1 MSPQSGGSSPVS
13 PVSPIAVQGAG
24 ARAAWMLGIAGLIP
38 FFLAGAALWAGP
50 QRFGRLVFIA
60 PVALLAYGAT
70 IAAFLGGVRW
80 GAEMGRAGGPR
91 PTIMALSTLPQVLA
105 WLLIFAPI
113 PTVGRY
119 GGLML
124 LIAVLGVIDTAST
137 DLPDW
142 YRRMRIPL
150 SVGAV
155 AALGS
160 GLAWTIVLAD
170 RLAHQQGG

>member
-1 MSPQSGGSSPVS
+1 
-13 PVSPIAVQGAG
+13 
-24 ARAAWMLGIAGLIP
+24 MLGVAGLIP

-50 QRFGRLVFIA
+50 QRFGQLVFIA

-80 GAEMGRAGGPR
+80 GAEMGRLGGPR
-91 PTIMALSTLPQVLA
+91 PMVMALSTAPQVLA

-124 LIAVLGVIDTAST
+124 LIAVMGVIDAASP

-160 GLAWTIVLAD
+160 GLAWTIVLANS
-170 RLAHQQGG
+170 LAHQAGG

>member
-1 MSPQSGGSSPVS
+1 
-13 PVSPIAVQGAG
+13 
-24 ARAAWMLGIAGLIP
+24 MLGIAGLIP

-50 QRFGRLVFIA
+50 ERFGKLVFIA
-60 PVALLAYGAT
+60 PVGLLAYGAT

-80 GAEMGRAGGPR
+80 GVEMSRSGGPR
-91 PTIMALSTLPQVLA
+91 PIVMALSTAPQVLA

-113 PTVGRY
+113 PTVSRY

-124 LIAVLGVIDTAST
+124 LIAVLGAIDAASS
-137 DLPDW
+137 DLPGW

-155 AALGS
+155 AALAS
-160 GLAWTIVLAD
+160 GLAWTIALANS
-170 RLAHQQGG
+170 LAHQAGG